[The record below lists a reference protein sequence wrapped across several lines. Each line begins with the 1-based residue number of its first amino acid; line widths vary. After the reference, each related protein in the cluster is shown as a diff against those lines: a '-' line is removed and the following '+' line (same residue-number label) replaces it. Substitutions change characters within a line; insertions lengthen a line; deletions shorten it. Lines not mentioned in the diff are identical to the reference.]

1 MKSQF
6 KNYPILLHINQT
18 DEDVD
23 FDKLESKIRDI
34 KFDGTYWGKS
44 KRREKFPGLLQ
55 LDIEVIFTSEDAYID
70 DLREKL
76 EDLDEIS
83 STEVVCGAYKLL

>member
-23 FDKLESKIRDI
+23 LDKLESKIRDI
-34 KFDGTYWGKS
+34 KFDGTYW
-44 KRREKFPGLLQ
+44 
-55 LDIEVIFTSEDAYID
+55 
-70 DLREKL
+70 
-76 EDLDEIS
+76 
-83 STEVVCGAYKLL
+83 